1 MGRIR
6 DQFLNQEP
14 TFETRLI
21 YSMYTNKYDDNAE
34 EAWGYLDSAK
44 ICLEGNKSIDE
55 LQALLEASTGSDNYE
70 KGFRQAIKDY
80 IKQEKSREV
89 TNE

>member
-44 ICLEGNKSIDE
+44 ICLEGNKSIEE
-55 LQALLEASTGSDNYE
+55 LQALLEVSTGSDNYE

-80 IKQEKSREV
+80 IKQETKGEK
-89 TNE
+89 

>member
-14 TFETRLI
+14 TFESRLL

-34 EAWGYLDSAK
+34 EAYGYLDSAE
-44 ICLEGNKSIDE
+44 ICLEGNKSIEE
-55 LQALLEASTGSDNYE
+55 LQALLEASTSPDSYD

-80 IKQEKSREV
+80 IKQETKGEK
-89 TNE
+89 

>member
-14 TFETRLI
+14 TFETRLL

-34 EAWGYLDSAK
+34 EAWGYSDGGK
-44 ICLEGNKSIDE
+44 ICLEGNKSIEE
-55 LQALLEASTGSDNYE
+55 LQALLEVSTDSDNYE

-80 IKQEKSREV
+80 IKQETKGEK
-89 TNE
+89 

>member
-1 MGRIR
+1 MRIR
-6 DQFLNQEP
+6 DSFLNQEP

-44 ICLEGNKSIDE
+44 ICLEGNKSIEE

-80 IKQEKSREV
+80 IKQEKSRGV

>member
-44 ICLEGNKSIDE
+44 ICLEGNKSIEE
-55 LQALLEASTGSDNYE
+55 LQALLEASTDSDNYE

-80 IKQEKSREV
+80 IKQETKGV
-89 TNE
+89 K

>member
-14 TFETRLI
+14 TFETRML
-21 YSMYTNKYDDNAE
+21 YAMYTNKYDDNAE
-34 EAWGYLDSAK
+34 EAWGYLDGSK
-44 ICLEGNKSIDE
+44 ICLEGNKSIEE
-55 LQALLEASTGSDNYE
+55 LQALLRASTSSDSYE

-80 IKQEKSREV
+80 IKQETKGEK
-89 TNE
+89 

>member
-44 ICLEGNKSIDE
+44 ICLEGNKSIEE

-80 IKQEKSREV
+80 IKQETKGESK
-89 TNE
+89 

>member
-14 TFETRLI
+14 TFETRLL

-34 EAWGYLDSAK
+34 EAWGYLDGSK
-44 ICLEGNKSIDE
+44 ICLEGNKSIEE
-55 LQALLEASTGSDNYE
+55 LQALLEVSTGSDSYD
-70 KGFRQAIKDY
+70 KGHRQAIKDY
-80 IKQEKSREV
+80 IKQETKGESK
-89 TNE
+89 

>member
-14 TFETRLI
+14 TFESRML
-21 YSMYTNKYDDNAE
+21 YAMYTNKYDDNAE

-44 ICLEGNKSIDE
+44 ICLEGNKSIEE
-55 LQALLEASTGSDNYE
+55 LQALLEASTDSDNYE

-80 IKQEKSREV
+80 IKQETKGEK
-89 TNE
+89 

>member
-14 TFETRLI
+14 TFESRML
-21 YSMYTNKYDDNAE
+21 YAMYTNKYDDNAE

-44 ICLEGNKSIDE
+44 ICLEGNKSIEE
-55 LQALLEASTGSDNYE
+55 LQALLEASTDSDNYE
-70 KGFRQAIKDY
+70 K
-80 IKQEKSREV
+80 V
-89 TNE
+89 

>member
-44 ICLEGNKSIDE
+44 ICLEGNKSIEE

>member
-14 TFETRLI
+14 TFESRLL

-34 EAWGYLDSAK
+34 EAYGYLDGSK
-44 ICLEGNKSIDE
+44 ICLEGNKSIEE
-55 LQALLEASTGSDNYE
+55 LQTLLEASTNSDSYD

-80 IKQEKSREV
+80 IKQETKGEK
-89 TNE
+89 